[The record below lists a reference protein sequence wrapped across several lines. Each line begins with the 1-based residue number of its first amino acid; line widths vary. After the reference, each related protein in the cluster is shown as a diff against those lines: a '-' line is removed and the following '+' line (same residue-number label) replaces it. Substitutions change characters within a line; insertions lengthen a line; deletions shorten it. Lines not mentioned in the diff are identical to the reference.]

1 MNYQK
6 SSSNR
11 GGNRPSS
18 SQQLI
23 GGTTATAS
31 GLNAIPYSSYSSS
44 SSSSMNRLPQDSS
57 DLKKYLGHTGSIS
70 SHSSLPGQKPII
82 TTAGYIGSY
91 SPDQRKVRIERFLEK
106 RGRRVWTRKVKYDVR
121 KNFAD
126 SRLRIKVNLFRFV
139 FLFRV

>member
-1 MNYQK
+1 MHLQK
-6 SSSNR
+6 SASNR
-11 GGNRPSS
+11 GNRPNS

-23 GGTTATAS
+23 GGTTAS

-44 SSSSMNRLPQDSS
+44 ASSSSSVNRLPQDSS
-57 DLKKYLGHTGSIS
+57 DLKKYLGHTGSVT

-82 TTAGYIGSY
+82 TTAGFIGSY

-126 SRLRIKVNLFRFV
+126 SRLRIKVSCSLTF
-139 FLFRV
+139 FLFLF